1 VMAWDARGVSDL
13 EILRGRMRQFA
24 DDRDWGKFH
33 DPKSVLL
40 ALVGEVGELAEL
52 FQWLPA
58 ADAQELAQHE
68 PLRTRVGEE
77 MSDVL
82 LYLVLLADVIGIDLA
97 EVERYRFDERALAWF
112 ARKVYTEEEMAYA
125 LRKRHWAERLAGFFA
140 AKEATRKA
148 FFQGALRAERASLAI
163 VVGCVDGSPSR
174 PSREQ
179 QDRYSAA
186 LSS

>member
-1 VMAWDARGVSDL
+1 MAWDARGVSDL

-97 EVERYRFDERALAWF
+97 EAAQAKMDDSERRFPPGLP
-112 ARKVYTEEEMAYA
+112 K
-125 LRKRHWAERLAGFFA
+125 G
-140 AKEATRKA
+140 
-148 FFQGALRAERASLAI
+148 
-163 VVGCVDGSPSR
+163 
-174 PSREQ
+174 
-179 QDRYSAA
+179 
-186 LSS
+186 